1 MIIWIMEATA
11 PLQKVIGTLETIT
24 IMMERATPRQAT
36 PEKPTFA
43 HHLQILKG
51 WGTVDNIQID
61 TIESNIPIGIPNE
74 DIHLAMEDICW
85 AILNRTEFL
94 FQH

>member
-1 MIIWIMEATA
+1 LKKEFCA
-11 PLQKVIGTLETIT
+11 GTDPTTI
-24 IMMERATPRQAT
+24 
-36 PEKPTFA
+36 
-43 HHLQILKG
+43 
-51 WGTVDNIQID
+51 
-61 TIESNIPIGIPNE
+61 IESLYKRALCRSASAAEMKIHSDYLAQHQ